1 MRRQQLLT
9 DQALQNLGALVAAI
23 GEAATDGGEFV
34 ADISIHFLRNYTT
47 ESVDP
52 YLQYFLLKNDINPH
66 IEHGGYGTVLQEVLD
81 PSSALLHSQPDVI
94 VLSLLIDFF
103 DPACTND
110 NWSSSDAIVQFEEFV
125 TVLIEK
131 TTSHIVVNTFLP
143 PISVLAGEEN
153 ASLSNHE
160 LKLLNSHVR
169 KLALLH
175 SDRLSLIDWHACLDS
190 DAKNEDIDLRFWRSS
205 QAPFKKSFLIEYAQ
219 AISRAARKT
228 KLVAKKCLVLDCD
241 NTLWG
246 GVVGE
251 DGLKGIMLHD
261 AELPGRYFH
270 EFQSEVVRLCESGVI
285 IALCSK
291 NNDLDVW
298 DVIDNHPHCLI
309 ARSQIVAS
317 RINWTN
323 KADNLVSLADELN
336 IGLDSIVFV
345 DDSPQ
350 EQMLIH
356 QLLPEVTVLSVPE
369 DMRTYSKVL
378 TCDGLFDSMS
388 KTDEDKARTT
398 MYQQESRR
406 KTDMQSYSDLN
417 KYLKSLG
424 TIARIRDV
432 DDEVVARVSQLTQKT
447 NQFNLTTRRYSESE
461 IRDFVSS
468 ADHRVMSMSVTDK
481 FGDMGL
487 TGVFI
492 ARREGSTAVI
502 DSLLL
507 SCRVLGRQLEV
518 AFVCECMHLVKEIW
532 GTTTW
537 RAEFWRTKK
546 NDQVRD
552 FWDRLDFDLVSES
565 DDSRDYTASGCSPSV
580 DYSNIITVF
589 LE

>member
-1 MRRQQLLT
+1 MRRQKILT
-9 DQALQNLGALVAAI
+9 DEVLQNLGALVEAI
-23 GEAATDGGEFV
+23 SKAVTDGGEFS
-34 ADISIHFLRNYTT
+34 ADVSIHFLRNYTT

-52 YLQYFLLKNDINPH
+52 YLQYFLLKNDIDPH

-81 PSSALLHSQPDVI
+81 PSSALLHSQPDVV
-94 VLSLLIDFF
+94 VLSLLLDLF

-110 NWSSSDAIVQFEEFV
+110 NWSSSDAIVQFEKFV
-125 TVLIEK
+125 TVLVEK

-153 ASLSNHE
+153 ASLSDHE
-160 LKLLNSHVR
+160 IELLNKHVR

-175 SDRLSLIDWHACLDS
+175 SDRLSLIDWHECLDS
-190 DAKNEDIDLRFWRSS
+190 DARTNSIDLRFWRSS
-205 QAPFKKSFLIEYAQ
+205 QAPFRKTFLIEYAQ

-251 DGLKGIMLHD
+251 DGLEGIMLHD
-261 AELPGRYFH
+261 AEVPGRYFY

-291 NNDLDVW
+291 NNDPDVW

-309 ARSQIVAS
+309 GRSQIVAS

-323 KADNLVSLADELN
+323 KAENLVSLADELN
-336 IGLDSIVFV
+336 IGLDSVVFV

-350 EQMLIH
+350 EQMLIR

-369 DMRTYSKVL
+369 DLRTYSKVL
-378 TCDGLFDSMS
+378 TCDGIFDSMS
-388 KTDEDKARTT
+388 ETDEDKARTT
-398 MYQQESRR
+398 MYQQETRR
-406 KTDMQSYSDLN
+406 KTDMQSYADLN
-417 KYLKSLG
+417 NYLKSLG

-447 NQFNLTTRRYSESE
+447 NQFNLTTRRYSELE
-461 IRDFVSS
+461 IRGFVSS
-468 ADHRVMSMSVTDK
+468 EDYRVMSMSVTDK

-492 ARREGSTAVI
+492 VRREGSTAVI

-507 SCRVLGRQLEV
+507 SCRILGRQLEV
-518 AFVCECMHLVKEIW
+518 AFVSECMRLVKEKW
-532 GTTTW
+532 GTTSW
-537 RAEFWRTKK
+537 RAEFRRTRK
-546 NDQVRD
+546 NDQVSS
-552 FWDRLDFDLVSES
+552 FWDLQGFDVVSES
-565 DDSRDYTASGCSPSV
+565 DESRGYATSDCSPSV